1 MESIGTWWMWAVFL
15 IFVFLVLGLDIFLL
29 GKSGAKRVSV
39 RHALLWVL
47 TWFLCA
53 TVFGLLLWGYL
64 AETQNVFVA
73 NQKALEFFTGYL
85 IEETLST
92 DNMFTILM
100 IFTYFLVPAEYQRR
114 VLLYGVLGAIVFRLL
129 MILGGV
135 WLVSQL
141 HWILYVF
148 GLFLVFTGAKM
159 FFPEKEQKDLEKNPV
174 LRWSRRFLRVTKE
187 FHNEKFFIKKDTLYY
202 VTPLFLVLIL
212 VEVSDLV
219 FALDSIPAIFAVTN
233 DVFIIFTS
241 NIFAILGLRALYFLL
256 VNAAERFHFLKYGI
270 AVMLIFIGL
279 KMLIE
284 SWIDIPI
291 LLALGILVLIL
302 GGTVMLSLLLPPKV
316 SAGKK

>member
-1 MESIGTWWMWAVFL
+1 MQSIGTGWMWAGFL

-29 GKSGAKRVSV
+29 GKSGAKRVSI
-39 RHALLWVL
+39 RNALLWVL

-53 TVFGLLLWGYL
+53 VVFGLLLWGYL
-64 AETQNVFVA
+64 AETQDVFIA

-85 IEETLST
+85 IEEVLST

-100 IFTYFLVPAEYQRR
+100 IFTYFLVPAEQQRR

-148 GLFLVFTGAKM
+148 GLFLVFTGIKM
-159 FFPEKEQKDLEKNPV
+159 LFPEDEKKDLEKNPV
-174 LRWSRRFLRVTKE
+174 LRWSRRHLRVTKE
-187 FHNEKFFIKKDTLYY
+187 FHNEKFFIKKNALYY
-202 VTPLFLVLIL
+202 ATPLFLVLIL
-212 VEVSDLV
+212 VEISDLV

-256 VNAAERFHFLKYGI
+256 VHAAERLCFLKYGI
-270 AVMLIFIGL
+270 AVMLVFIGF
-279 KMLIE
+279 KMLAEPWIE
-284 SWIDIPI
+284 IPI
-291 LLALGILVLIL
+291 LLALGMLILIL
-302 GGTVMLSLLLPPKV
+302 GATVVLSLLWRSK
-316 SAGKK
+316 AHHDH

>member
-1 MESIGTWWMWAVFL
+1 
-15 IFVFLVLGLDIFLL
+15 
-29 GKSGAKRVSV
+29 
-39 RHALLWVL
+39 
-47 TWFLCA
+47 
-53 TVFGLLLWGYL
+53 
-64 AETQNVFVA
+64 
-73 NQKALEFFTGYL
+73 
-85 IEETLST
+85 
-92 DNMFTILM
+92 
-100 IFTYFLVPAEYQRR
+100 FTYFLVPAEYQRR